1 MVAPTKN
8 FSNILDSQVDVDS
21 PLDQTLM
28 TQIRD
33 NLVNLKEWLGIG
45 YVAAQNHNHDGVNSA
60 AVVNSQYAT
69 HAGYADGSIAW
80 AGIGAVAWLY
90 NNTAAAHGQG
100 GAYAGSGLLY
110 IAENGSAGPTTTAF
124 NLPSVP
130 FLRRATTTWPS
141 ATTLP
146 GTWMCMGWAG
156 ARWTQQLSQVNY
168 YYNHATIYVRIA

>member
-80 AGIGAVAWLY
+80 AGIGAVAWLH

-110 IAENGSAGPTTTAF
+110 ISETGRTIGASSGAIGMVLFGRAQLSAY
-124 NLPSVP
+124 
-130 FLRRATTTWPS
+130 PS

-146 GTWMCMGWAG
+146 GTWRCMGYASPRG
-156 ARWTQQLSQVNY
+156 TAVYLQNTYYINY
-168 YYNHATIYVRIA
+168 AALYVRIA